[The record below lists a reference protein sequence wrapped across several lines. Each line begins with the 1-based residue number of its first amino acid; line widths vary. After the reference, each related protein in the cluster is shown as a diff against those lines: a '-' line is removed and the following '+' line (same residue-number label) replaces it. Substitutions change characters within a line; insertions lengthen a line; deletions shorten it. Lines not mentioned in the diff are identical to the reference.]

1 MEPTIGRFNQQ
12 FYLATAN
19 GFNIASYYYYDLSKI
34 PLKIKL
40 DIKNDKSDIIWIND
54 FSELQSA
61 YHYIRNGN
69 LSMLNWIR
77 FLLRKKKF
85 ALFNIHDPLPFLITM
100 KNWIKYLI
108 KKTIRK

>member
-19 GFNIASYYYYDLSKI
+19 GFNIASYYYNDLSKI

-77 FLLRKKKF
+77 FLLRKE
-85 ALFNIHDPLPFLITM
+85 ICLI
-100 KNWIKYLI
+100 
-108 KKTIRK
+108 